1 MKLKEP
7 LFFNKRTE
15 GNDIMSAQKD
25 KKSAQSP
32 DSKKKI
38 IIGVI
43 AVIVLLNIMWTVMQN
58 RFTPKLDEVKA
69 SMAALEKR
77 IVKLENGGLPDV
89 ANLKEDFAAL
99 KAVSDKFSDRIIQ
112 ALKTEE
118 DQLAYLEAQVEA
130 QKARVESLKKMAAS
144 E

>member
-1 MKLKEP
+1 M
-7 LFFNKRTE
+7 
-15 GNDIMSAQKD
+15 GAQKNNNPP
-25 KKSAQSP
+25 KT

-43 AVIVLLNIMWTVMQN
+43 CVILLLNIMWTIMQN
-58 RFTPKLDEVKA
+58 KFTPKLDEVKA
-69 SMAALEKR
+69 GMAAIEQRLAKIEK
-77 IVKLENGGLPDV
+77 GGIPDV

-99 KAVSDKFSDRIIQ
+99 KVVSDKFADRLTQ
-112 ALKTEE
+112 TLKTEE

-130 QKARVESLKKMAAS
+130 QKARVEAMKKLAA

>member
-1 MKLKEP
+1 
-7 LFFNKRTE
+7 
-15 GNDIMSAQKD
+15 MSAQKD

-77 IVKLENGGLPDV
+77 IEKLENGGLPDV

-130 QKARVESLKKMAAS
+130 QKARVESLKKMAVS
-144 E
+144 K

>member
-1 MKLKEP
+1 M
-7 LFFNKRTE
+7 
-15 GNDIMSAQKD
+15 GAQKNNNPP
-25 KKSAQSP
+25 KT

-43 AVIVLLNIMWTVMQN
+43 CVILLLNIMWTIMQN
-58 RFTPKLDEVKA
+58 KFTPKLDEVKA
-69 SMAALEKR
+69 GMAAIEQRLAKIEK
-77 IVKLENGGLPDV
+77 GGIPDV

-99 KAVSDKFSDRIIQ
+99 KAVSDKFADRLTQ
-112 ALKTEE
+112 TLKTEE

-130 QKARVESLKKMAAS
+130 QKARVEAMKKLAA